1 MSSVQEH
8 ALPVEYVTVVTTLFG
23 YGTMRYDAEDGAP
36 IEYGRVDYRSEGE
49 ALAEAQGW
57 AAADDI
63 PLDKHALRLTR
74 AAISAAHTAQSS
86 ETLVGELMSDLRD
99 AMQQASEPEPT
110 EGRGNDADDIRPIE
124 RSAYDRV
131 HAAIRAH
138 DWPLV
143 ATLASQSSTE
153 DLATPSA
160 RPPLLVVIANEVPT
174 LFEVDG
180 YAKALNAMAVRCD
193 VSEVDSRG
201 LTALDVARSARNWA
215 CFDRL
220 FAESSR
226 PALVQGEGDANA
238 SPATDATVTAVIR
251 SDRRTV
257 DATFD
262 ASHWLAAASDE
273 AIQSLALSDWTG
285 EPADSLAYFEE
296 GRGEESVIAVLCW
309 CGKSMDLPQD
319 MHEGFTVAVD
329 EGEAMAWLERHRPA
343 VKTAIDA
350 LPRSTTVGASVS
362 GGLSP

>member
-1 MSSVQEH
+1 MSRVQEH

-23 YGTMRYDAEDGAP
+23 YGTMRYDADDGTP
-36 IEYGRVDYRSEGE
+36 IEYGRVDYGSEGE

-74 AAISAAHTAQSS
+74 AAISAKHTAQSS

-99 AMQQASEPEPT
+99 AMQQASEPEPV
-110 EGRGNDADDIRPIE
+110 EDRG
-124 RSAYDRV
+124 S
-131 HAAIRAH
+131 
-138 DWPLV
+138 
-143 ATLASQSSTE
+143 
-153 DLATPSA
+153 
-160 RPPLLVVIANEVPT
+160 
-174 LFEVDG
+174 
-180 YAKALNAMAVRCD
+180 
-193 VSEVDSRG
+193 
-201 LTALDVARSARNWA
+201 
-215 CFDRL
+215 
-220 FAESSR
+220 
-226 PALVQGEGDANA
+226 EGDANA
-238 SPATDATVTAVIR
+238 SPATDAAVTAVIC

-285 EPADSLAYFEE
+285 EPADALAYFEE

-319 MHEGFTVAVD
+319 MHEGFTVTVD
-329 EGEAMAWLERHRPA
+329 EDEAMAWLERHRPA
-343 VKTAIDA
+343 VKAAIDA
-350 LPRSTTVGASVS
+350 LPRSTTVDARSASAS